1 MRPPLNGSIVSRTG
15 EAHMEPMVF
24 SGIVIRRSGG
34 ELTLTGR
41 LRVGLVTAWM
51 ALVVVLVV
59 AVPAAGYFRMVMATG
74 ITVGI
79 LIVVAR
85 ARTRL
90 VLRPT
95 DFVVSG
101 YEGLRRYRLK
111 RPLAALDL
119 VGVVPMMPQ
128 FENMPYKDPDYF
140 LQMVVEG
147 RVIRAFRGLPRRD
160 LDEIATEIRGWKA
173 NRAG

>member
-1 MRPPLNGSIVSRTG
+1 
-15 EAHMEPMVF
+15 MEPMVF

-101 YEGLRRYRLK
+101 YEGLRRYRLE

-119 VGVVPMMPQ
+119 VG
-128 FENMPYKDPDYF
+128 
-140 LQMVVEG
+140 
-147 RVIRAFRGLPRRD
+147 
-160 LDEIATEIRGWKA
+160 
-173 NRAG
+173 